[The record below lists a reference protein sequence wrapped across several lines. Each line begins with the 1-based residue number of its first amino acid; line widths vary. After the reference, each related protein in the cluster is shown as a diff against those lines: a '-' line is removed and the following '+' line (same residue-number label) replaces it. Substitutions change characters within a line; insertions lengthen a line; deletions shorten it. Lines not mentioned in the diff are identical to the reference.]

1 MGRFWVLSLEEPNAQ
16 RGRHIT
22 LQNFPKCERGRTGTW
37 DSRPSSQ
44 PSSYAAWTTVGSR
57 TQDSQD
63 PVIHLECL
71 KKKGIVS
78 GVMQP
83 GLEEMKFLIR
93 GLHYKVFKFFNQKL
107 CYSSKFN
114 TTFLG
119 GILEGQPK
127 YICTFCLTLA
137 FHPLM
142 PSSLA
147 HANLVLFH
155 CRSPADAKRYKPRPR
170 LTRESERK

>member
-22 LQNFPKCERGRTGTW
+22 PQNFPKCGRGRTGTW
-37 DSRPSSQ
+37 DSKPSSQ
-44 PSSYAAWTTVGSR
+44 PSSYAARTTAGSR
-57 TQDSQD
+57 TQDSPD
-63 PVIHLECL
+63 PAVHLECL
-71 KKKGIVS
+71 KKGIVS

-83 GLEEMKFLIR
+83 GLEEMNFLIR
-93 GLHYKVFKFFNQKL
+93 GLHYKVFKVFNQSL
-107 CYSSKFN
+107 CYSSTFSI
-114 TTFLG
+114 TFLG
-119 GILEGQPK
+119 RILEGQPK

-147 HANLVLFH
+147 HANLVLFR

-170 LTRESERK
+170 FTRESERK